1 MSLFKRQ
8 WITQEV
14 IDYLMSLPMLYQVL
28 YVVRVNGNGSTS
40 FLFRDD
46 DGKMVANIHE
56 RNVIAVRIQ
65 YQEDPFYEDCPVGK
79 ILDKQSLPYMKRI
92 FGNFMACRPTT
103 QSDVKPKD
111 LYMMQYTLRDS
122 IERVTGVR
130 GIYSDSKDITIE
142 LNRQPFEN
150 RKKFADFIARLDEK
164 CVNVFVR
171 VVISGATDEHVG
183 ATSDELALYE
193 MELTEIENEDP

>member
-14 IDYLMSLPMLYQVL
+14 IDYLMSLPILYQIL

-46 DGKMVANIHE
+46 DGKMVANLYE
-56 RNVIAVRIQ
+56 RDVIAVRIQ
-65 YQEDPFYEDCPVGK
+65 YQDDPFFEDYPAGK
-79 ILDKQSLPYMKRI
+79 ILDKYSLPYMKRV
-92 FGNFMACRPTT
+92 FGEFMARRPTT

-130 GIYSDSKDITIE
+130 GIYSDSKDIIVE
-142 LNRQPFEN
+142 MNHLPFEY
-150 RKKFADFIARLDEK
+150 RKKFADFIARLDDK
-164 CVNVFVR
+164 CVHVGIHVM
-171 VVISGATDEHVG
+171 ISGSTDEHVG

-193 MELTEIENEDP
+193 MELTEIKNEDP

>member
-1 MSLFKRQ
+1 MRLFKHQ

-14 IDYLMSLPMLYQVL
+14 IDYLMSLPILYQIL

-46 DGKMVANIHE
+46 DGKMVANLYE
-56 RNVIAVRIQ
+56 RDVIAVRIQ
-65 YQEDPFYEDCPVGK
+65 YQDDPFFEDCPAGK
-79 ILDKQSLPYMKRI
+79 ILDKYSLPYMKRV
-92 FGNFMACRPTT
+92 FGEFMARRPTT

-130 GIYSDSKDITIE
+130 GIYSDSKDIIVE
-142 LNRQPFEN
+142 MNHLPFEN
-150 RKKFADFIARLDEK
+150 RKKFADFIARLDDK
-164 CVNVFVR
+164 CVHVGIHVM
-171 VVISGATDEHVG
+171 ISGSTDEHVG

-193 MELTEIENEDP
+193 MELSENETEVP

>member
-1 MSLFKRQ
+1 MSLFNRQ

-14 IDYLMSLPMLYQVL
+14 IDYLMSLPMLYQIL

-46 DGKMVANIHE
+46 DGKMVANLHE

-65 YQEDPFYEDCPVGK
+65 YQDDPFYEDCPAGK
-79 ILDKQSLPYMKRI
+79 ILDKYSLPYMKRV
-92 FGNFMACRPTT
+92 FGEFMARRPTT

-111 LYMMQYTLRDS
+111 LYMMQYALRDS

-130 GIYSDSKDITIE
+130 GIYSDSKDIIVE
-142 LNRQPFEN
+142 MNHQPFEY
-150 RKKFADFIARLDEK
+150 RKKFADFIARLDDK
-164 CVNVFVR
+164 CVHVGIHVM
-171 VVISGATDEHVG
+171 ISGSTDEHVG

>member
-1 MSLFKRQ
+1 MSLFKHQ

-14 IDYLMSLPMLYQVL
+14 IDYLMSLPILYQIL

-46 DGKMVANIHE
+46 DGKMVANLYE
-56 RNVIAVRIQ
+56 RDVIAVRIQ
-65 YQEDPFYEDCPVGK
+65 YQDDPFFEDCPVGK
-79 ILDKQSLPYMKRI
+79 ILDKYSLPYMKRA
-92 FGNFMACRPTT
+92 FGEFMARRPTT

-130 GIYSDSKDITIE
+130 GIYSDSKDIIVE
-142 LNRQPFEN
+142 MNHLPFEN
-150 RKKFADFIARLDEK
+150 RKKFADFIARLDDK
-164 CVNVFVR
+164 CVHVGIHVM
-171 VVISGATDEHVG
+171 ISGSTDEHVG

-193 MELTEIENEDP
+193 MELTENETEDP

>member
-1 MSLFKRQ
+1 MRLFKHQ

-14 IDYLMSLPMLYQVL
+14 IDYLMTLPILYQIL

-46 DGKMVANIHE
+46 DGKMVANLYE
-56 RNVIAVRIQ
+56 RDVIAVRIQ
-65 YQEDPFYEDCPVGK
+65 YQDDPFFEDCPAGK
-79 ILDKQSLPYMKRI
+79 ILDKYSLPYMKRV
-92 FGNFMACRPTT
+92 FGEFMARRPTT

-130 GIYSDSKDITIE
+130 GIYSDSKDIIVE
-142 LNRQPFEN
+142 MNHLPFEN
-150 RKKFADFIARLDEK
+150 RKKFADFIARLDDK
-164 CVNVFVR
+164 CVHVGIHVM
-171 VVISGATDEHVG
+171 ISGSTDEHVG

-193 MELTEIENEDP
+193 MELSENETEDP

>member
-1 MSLFKRQ
+1 MSLFNRQ

-14 IDYLMSLPMLYQVL
+14 IDYLMSLPMLYQIL

-46 DGKMVANIHE
+46 DGKMVANLHE

-65 YQEDPFYEDCPVGK
+65 YQDDPFYEDCPAGK
-79 ILDKQSLPYMKRI
+79 ILDKYSLPYMKRV
-92 FGNFMACRPTT
+92 FGEFMARRPTT

-111 LYMMQYTLRDS
+111 LYMMQYALRDS

-130 GIYSDSKDITIE
+130 GIYSDSKDIIVE
-142 LNRQPFEN
+142 MNHLPFEY
-150 RKKFADFIARLDEK
+150 RKKFADFIARLDDK
-164 CVNVFVR
+164 CVHVGIHVM
-171 VVISGATDEHVG
+171 ISGSTDEHVG